1 MLTTE
6 MIQAI
11 WREAHGGKDPCGA
24 NVKVRID
31 MGYGGT
37 FDVAEA
43 KMVGGELVLVAK
55 GTPDI
60 EAAMNQAHPEWVQQS
75 TVQ

>member
-11 WREAHGGKDPCGA
+11 WREAHGGKDPCGT
-24 NVKVRID
+24 NVKVEID

-43 KMVGGELVLVAK
+43 KMVGGKLVLVAK
-55 GTPDI
+55 GIADI
-60 EAAMNQAHPEWVQQS
+60 EAHPNWVQES
-75 TVQ
+75 TNRVQ